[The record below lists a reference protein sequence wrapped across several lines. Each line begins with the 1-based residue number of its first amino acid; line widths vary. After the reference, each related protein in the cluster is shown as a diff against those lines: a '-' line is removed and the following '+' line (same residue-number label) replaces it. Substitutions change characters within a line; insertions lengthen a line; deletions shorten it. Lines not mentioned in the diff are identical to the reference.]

1 MRRRLEMA
9 KSRSD
14 GLLSGKPDMKG
25 AMGNP
30 GGFRRDVDAT
40 KELSP
45 RIPDNVASEVKGKGM
60 K

>member
-1 MRRRLEMA
+1 MA
-9 KSRSD
+9 KNRSG